1 MVLKQKLLE
10 AAEKNPEWVKN
21 NIQLGERIST
31 NLAAKTFCYQIDD
44 LELYK
49 IFRNGLTDNEF
60 YLELFNR
67 LRLRRN
73 QYIPQIFGETRIAD
87 LSRAIELGVG
97 ECLEKAILVQ
107 LAKQEETDAF
117 FIMGILRHDN
127 MRGGIPHAFNVV
139 YTDGKPFLI
148 DAENPVII
156 RDGDEKREV
165 PYIVPISDFDGI
177 DFLVDEYYR
186 AGRTYGLDIVRGEPK
201 GKSILDL
208 F

>member
-1 MVLKQKLLE
+1 
-10 AAEKNPEWVKN
+10 
-21 NIQLGERIST
+21 
-31 NLAAKTFCYQIDD
+31 
-44 LELYK
+44 
-49 IFRNGLTDNEF
+49 
-60 YLELFNR
+60 
-67 LRLRRN
+67 
-73 QYIPQIFGETRIAD
+73 

-165 PYIVPISDFDGI
+165 PYRVPISDFDGI

-186 AGRTYGLDIVRGEPK
+186 AGRTYGLDIARETQRRFNVF
-201 GKSILDL
+201 DM

>member
-1 MVLKQKLLE
+1 MSK
-10 AAEKNPEWVKN
+10 
-21 NIQLGERIST
+21 
-31 NLAAKTFCYQIDD
+31 
-44 LELYK
+44 
-49 IFRNGLTDNEF
+49 
-60 YLELFNR
+60 
-67 LRLRRN
+67 
-73 QYIPQIFGETRIAD
+73 
-87 LSRAIELGVG
+87 AIELGVG

-117 FIMGILRHDN
+117 FIMGILRHDK

-148 DAENPVII
+148 DAENPIII
-156 RDGDEKREV
+156 RDGDEKIEV

-186 AGRTYGLDIVRGEPK
+186 AGRTYGLDIARETQRRFNVF
-201 GKSILDL
+201 DM